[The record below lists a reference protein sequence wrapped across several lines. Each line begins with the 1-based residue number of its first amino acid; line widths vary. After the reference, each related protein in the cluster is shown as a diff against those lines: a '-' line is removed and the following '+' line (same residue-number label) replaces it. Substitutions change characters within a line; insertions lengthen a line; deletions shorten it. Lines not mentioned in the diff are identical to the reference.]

1 MAKAKGCA
9 MTECAGTALVTG
21 GAKRIGA
28 EIVRQ
33 LAQAGYRVVIH
44 YAQAEAQ
51 AHALHDELMQ
61 KGKACDLVKADLA
74 DADAVGG
81 LMASARQ
88 QAGPIDLLVNNASVF
103 LPDRA
108 KHYDAALWHNHFA
121 VNVQAPCR
129 LAADFYAQTDVE
141 ITQDRVIINVLD
153 QRVLHPNPLY
163 FSYTLSKS
171 ALWTA
176 TKTMAQSFAPHV
188 RVNGVGPGP
197 TLPNEQDGL
206 TGLAYERAG
215 VLLQKGPEPSD
226 IAEAVLYLA
235 RARLV
240 TGQMLAVDGG
250 QHLGWKTPDIM
261 PDEQA

>member
-1 MAKAKGCA
+1 MAA
-9 MTECAGTALVTG
+9 
-21 GAKRIGA
+21 
-28 EIVRQ
+28 
-33 LAQAGYRVVIH
+33 
-44 YAQAEAQ
+44 
-51 AHALHDELMQ
+51 
-61 KGKACDLVKADLA
+61 
-74 DADAVGG
+74 
-81 LMASARQ
+81 ARQ

-108 KHYDAALWHNHFA
+108 AHHEADVWQNHFT
-121 VNVQAPCR
+121 VNLQAPCR
-129 LAADFYAQTDVE
+129 LAADFYAQTDVPV
-141 ITQDRVIINVLD
+141 TQDRVIINILD

-176 TKTMAQSFAPHV
+176 TRTMAQSFAPHV

-197 TLPNEQDGL
+197 TLPNAQDGL
-206 TGLAYERAG
+206 AGLAHERAG
-215 VLLQKGPEPSD
+215 LLLQKGPEPAD
-226 IAEAVLYLA
+226 IAEAVVYLA

-261 PDEQA
+261 PEEPA